1 MATTLVTARG
11 KEREKT
17 TRSVFNGSSVKP
29 FLFSPSF
36 VCVCF
41 LSCHKHTH
49 TLSLSLSLVPACLLS
64 SALQC
69 GFFFGTTFFQIGEI
83 LVFLF
88 AKFPK
93 KIDRVDAKLQQVA
106 KKYKRMLESFLLSYF
121 FNAESE

>member
-36 VCVCF
+36 VCVFSF
-41 LSCHKHTH
+41 LPQTHTH
-49 TLSLSLSLVPACLLS
+49 TLSLSLVPACLLS

-69 GFFFGTTFFQIGEI
+69 GFFFGATFFQIGEI

-121 FNAESE
+121 FNAKSD